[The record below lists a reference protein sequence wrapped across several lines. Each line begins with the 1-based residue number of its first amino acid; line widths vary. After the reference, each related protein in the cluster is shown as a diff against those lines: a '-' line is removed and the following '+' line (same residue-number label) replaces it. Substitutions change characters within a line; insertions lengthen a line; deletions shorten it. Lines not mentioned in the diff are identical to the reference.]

1 MNPMWTSK
9 QRGKDNKKKTIKIE
23 IKTKRHTQKNMSR
36 LPLDIFDKIAGHLDV
51 ATAISFA
58 QAIKTHELQHK
69 LNVIANYK
77 RLLLAEQRCIIR
89 MTQRNPTDDML
100 DLYDAFE
107 TEYKEIS
114 KLLDQV
120 ESNSVEEL
128 VNSITLSS

>member
-1 MNPMWTSK
+1 
-9 QRGKDNKKKTIKIE
+9 
-23 IKTKRHTQKNMSR
+23 MSR
-36 LPLDIFDKIAGHLDV
+36 LPVEILDKIAGHLDV

-58 QAIKTHELQHK
+58 QTIKTHELQHK
-69 LNVIANYK
+69 LNMIATYK
-77 RLLLAEQRCIIR
+77 KLLLTEQRCIIR

-114 KLLDQV
+114 KLLDQL
-120 ESNSVEEL
+120 ERHSVAEL